1 MLGSDD
7 DVDDGNGDIVDV
19 YAISVAAAAAAAA
32 C

>member
-19 YAISVAAAAAAAA
+19 YAISVAAAAG